1 MTCAIYCRVS
11 CADQSCAIQLAEL
24 RSHAARFEMTV
35 YAEFIDH
42 GVSGAKASRPQLDR
56 MLADARAKRFDVV
69 LVSKLDRLGRSVLH
83 LAQLMETFQG
93 LKIGLTAV
101 SQGLEFNPNNPISR
115 MLFTMLSAVAEF
127 ERALIL
133 ERSTAGIQA
142 ARAKG
147 IRFGPPMKVF
157 DRELAARL
165 RAEGRSWKSISE
177 ATGVAVSTLRENV
190 PKCVAHAEG

>member
-1 MTCAIYCRVS
+1 MRVWQVQRAHGGS
-11 CADQSCAIQLAEL
+11 EEAQV
-24 RSHAARFEMTV
+24 RSERGEMSV
-35 YAEFIDH
+35 
-42 GVSGAKASRPQLDR
+42 
-56 MLADARAKRFDVV
+56 ARAKRFDVE

-133 ERSTAGIQA
+133 ERSTAGIQ
-142 ARAKG
+142 
-147 IRFGPPMKVF
+147 
-157 DRELAARL
+157 
-165 RAEGRSWKSISE
+165 
-177 ATGVAVSTLRENV
+177 
-190 PKCVAHAEG
+190 